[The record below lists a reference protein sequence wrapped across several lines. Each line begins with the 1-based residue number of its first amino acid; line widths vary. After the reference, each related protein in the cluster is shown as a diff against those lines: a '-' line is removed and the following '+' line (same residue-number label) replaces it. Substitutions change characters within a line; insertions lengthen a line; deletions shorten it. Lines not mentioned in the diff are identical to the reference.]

1 MDSEELLAQLA
12 DIHLPLAVSYW
23 PPAIGWW
30 VLVLVLLAGMYK
42 LVQRYI
48 RYNNL
53 YKNCQYA
60 LAELER
66 CYQNFISVEGPDSD
80 SLKIL
85 YINQFNSVLRRVALV
100 HFPQTKVAS
109 LGGDDWVDFIRKKGD
124 SSLLSEKVAA
134 AISYGRFQTVCDVDV
149 DVLNNLGH
157 TWIRSLYLGKK
168 KPISIN

>member
-30 VLVLVLLAGMYK
+30 VLMLVLLTVIYK

-48 RYNNL
+48 RYNHL
-53 YKNCQYA
+53 YKNCQHA

-66 CYQNFISVEGPDSD
+66 CYQNFVTAKGPDSD

-100 HFPQTKVAS
+100 HFPQTNVAS

-134 AISYGRFQTVCDVDV
+134 AISYGRFQAACDVDV
-149 DVLNNLGH
+149 DILNNLGH
-157 TWIRSLYLGKK
+157 IWIRSLYLGKK
-168 KPISIN
+168 KPISVN